1 MLIIRNDP
9 ASVTGKQSH
18 EWDFGETIQQN
29 IERHIA
35 SGFECEVMINGV
47 QADPLTDPRMDASP
61 TALDTVTVTR
71 RPLGLDPIS
80 LTLVVVAGALAV
92 SYALMPKPPNPGG
105 GASRKDSPNNSLT
118 AQSNIA
124 RAYQAIPDVYGL
136 RRVWPDLI
144 QPSTVEYIDH
154 IKYVT
159 EWMCISR
166 GKGTITSVQY
176 AETPIGDIDG
186 ASYEVFEPAASSGYP
201 ENSTTAI
208 ADVIETFE
216 SSEVNGQEMV
226 PAVAY
231 PNITPTVT
239 LAATTGNTFFTLAM
253 PDGPSLANLKGL
265 APSGTALVVFSY
277 GGGPTSFSETCTVQ
291 SFAVVSGTCTFTFSS
306 TAWPTDEAEAG
317 ISATITPNGVSTTTL
332 GPYTLPVVCDRLRWN
347 TVFLRGLK
355 GTVNIRAEWWRVDG
369 DGVEIGGTRQHQD
382 NSYTADT
389 YDQRF
394 WTTQAIPSAG
404 SGAYRIQFART
415 NTQNGDGSAD
425 VAKLEE
431 VYAVRHYASKVLPG
445 VTVIRVTT
453 KATTEATGFSDR
465 KFNLRWARHVRTL
478 TTTTLSASRNFAR
491 AIAHIWSIAGGD
503 IADIDTAA
511 LATINA
517 ALGEAS
523 PLLRFDCSIDDA
535 DTSLGERLQLV
546 ANTARCIVWRDG
558 TKWTVTRDQARPYP
572 ELQLD
577 YRNLSAQGDSTI
589 SYSANL
595 PASNDG
601 VEVEYVD
608 ETTQSKKAYAR
619 LNITTGAPV
628 AGTSSNPKKIKLAGC
643 ATQAQ
648 ADNRAQVEARRLIYQ
663 RVSVS
668 DTALSDG
675 RALGPGSLVRW
686 VDPNDF
692 AGDDGLQSGEVLGI
706 DGDLITT
713 SEAVD
718 WRGQTSGRIVLTG
731 PDGAAIGAPVVCYP
745 SGRLVRLASLPAGL
759 YVADEARQCGS
770 RYALAIGLTAAEVEA
785 SGLYSVAE
793 VKPTADGGASLALV
807 QYDARVYEDD

>member
-9 ASVTGKQSH
+9 AGVTGKQSH
-18 EWDFGETIQQN
+18 EWDFEATIQQN
-29 IERHIA
+29 IERHIQ
-35 SGFECEVMINGV
+35 SGFECDVMVNGCPV
-47 QADPLTDPRMDASP
+47 DPLTDEQMDRLP
-61 TALDTVTVTR
+61 TTLDVVTVTR
-71 RPLGLDPIS
+71 RPSGLDP
-80 LTLVVVAGALAV
+80 LTLTLILVAGSLAV
-92 SYALMPKPPNPGG
+92 SFALMPKPPNPGG

-118 AQSNIA
+118 SQTNIA
-124 RAYQAIPDVYGL
+124 RAYQAIPDVYGY

-166 GKGTITSVQY
+166 GVGTITAVQY

-186 ASYEVFEPAASSGYP
+186 ASYEVFTPTASSGYP

-216 SSEVNGQEMV
+216 SSEVNGQEIV

-231 PNITPTVT
+231 SNITPTVT
-239 LAATTGNTFFTLAM
+239 LAATAGNTFFTLAM

-265 APSGTALVVFSY
+265 SPSGTALVVFSY
-277 GGGPTSFSETCTVQ
+277 GAGPSDFSQTCTVQ
-291 SFAVVSGTCTFTFSS
+291 SFVVGSGTCTFTFSS
-306 TAWPTDEAEAG
+306 TSWATTEAG
-317 ISATITPNGVSTTTL
+317 AGIAATITPNGVSTTTL

-355 GTVNIRAEWWRVDG
+355 GTVNIRAEWWRVDSG
-369 DGVEIGGTRQHQD
+369 GVEIGGTRQYQD
-382 NSYTADT
+382 DAYTADT

-404 SGAYRIQFART
+404 SGTYRIQFTRT

-465 KFNLRWARHVRTL
+465 KFNLRWLRHVRTL
-478 TTTTLSASRNFAR
+478 SSTTLSESRNFAR

-503 IADIDTAA
+503 MVDIDTDA
-511 LATINA
+511 LSAVNT
-517 ALGEAS
+517 ALGETS

-535 DTSLGERLQLV
+535 DTSLGERLQLA
-546 ANTARCIVWRDG
+546 ANMARCIVWRDG
-558 TKWTVTRDQARPYP
+558 TKWTVTRDQAKAYP

-589 SYSANL
+589 SYSAHL

-608 ETTQSKKAYAR
+608 EATQSKKAYVR

-628 AGTSSNPKKIKLAGC
+628 TGASSNPKKIKLAGC

-648 ADNRAQVEARRLIYQ
+648 ADNRAKVEARRLIYQ
-663 RVSVS
+663 RTSVS

-692 AGDDGLQSGEVLGI
+692 AGDDGLQAGEVLSI
-706 DGDLITT
+706 DGLTIST
-713 SEAVD
+713 SEAID
-718 WRGQTSGRIVLTG
+718 WQGQASGRIVLTG
-731 PDGAAIGAPVVCYP
+731 PDGATIGAPVVCYP
-745 SGRLVRLASLPAGL
+745 SGRFVLLDSLPAGL

-785 SGLYSVAE
+785 SGLYSVVE
-793 VKPTADGGASLALV
+793 VKPTEDGGASLALA